1 MYDADGNTIFREYTN
16 ANGEISNI
24 PVVPGTYTFKETYA
38 PSGYALNTAIK
49 TFTVT
54 ADGKVTGDT
63 VIRDELNRVMLKK
76 IRQNGEA
83 LSGAVFGLF
92 DEKNTKIQEATS
104 SCSSRFPMVPIKSV
118 S

>member
-1 MYDADGNTIFREYTN
+1 MFPEP
-16 ANGEISNI
+16 I
-24 PVVPGTYTFKETYA
+24 PSRETYA

-104 SCSSRFPMVPIKSV
+104 AADGSV
-118 S
+118 VFQQIPYGAYKTVS